1 MSSLYDQNEIIIN
14 RSDDTNIPINFF
26 DENNNPKSIAGYT
39 IFFTVK
45 SKFDVSSDDS
55 LALIKKDISS
65 HIDAANGQSQILL
78 SSTETNIEGGSYNY
92 DIQTKDSLGNINTV
106 VKGKFTVN
114 NDITKRTA

>member
-1 MSSLYDQNEIIIN
+1 MSSLYNQNEIVIT
-14 RSDDTNIPINFF
+14 RSDDISIPINFF
-26 DENNNPKSIAGYT
+26 DENNNPKSIVGYT

-45 SKFDVSSDDS
+45 NKFDISSNDD
-55 LALIKKDISS
+55 LALIRKDISS
-65 HIDAANGQSQILL
+65 HINATSGQSQILL
-78 SSTETNIEGGSYNY
+78 SSTETNIEGGVYNY